1 MISKDH
7 VGIFR
12 EQMRKKGSTK
22 KCSYYFATTPG
33 QSPLEK
39 EKKWYDY
46 INDAEDLLSK
56 KISWAS
62 ETLLPVS
69 SITQQPA
76 KKRKLK
82 TSEEQA
88 PEDKPLESAIIIAP
102 ISSSVHYRLAAD
114 TPYDYFDSP
123 EARILFAANENE
135 DTCQS
140 IRAQIRLLESKYI
153 VYRNDGRILTSHN
166 STRDGPEGNGG
177 AKQQQSTFVR

>member
-1 MISKDH
+1 MNKW
-7 VGIFR
+7 
-12 EQMRKKGSTK
+12 ERKEVQKS
-22 KCSYYFATTPG
+22 SYYYATTPG

-39 EKKWYDY
+39 EKKWNDC

-56 KISWAS
+56 KITWAS

-76 KKRKLK
+76 KKRKIK

-102 ISSSVHYRLAAD
+102 ISSSVHHRLAAN

-123 EARILFAANENE
+123 EAQILFAANKNE
-135 DTCQS
+135 DN
-140 IRAQIRLLESKYI
+140 R
-153 VYRNDGRILTSHN
+153 
-166 STRDGPEGNGG
+166 
-177 AKQQQSTFVR
+177 